1 MVITINPER
10 ICFKEDT
17 MAFILVKYKIQDFK
31 KWKTT
36 FSDAFEMRKQSGEK
50 SYHVFKNPESQN
62 EMVILQEWESLPS
75 ARRFSKS
82 KKLRRCME
90 KAGVVG
96 KPEVVF
102 LKEIP
107 LSI

>member
-1 MVITINPER
+1 
-10 ICFKEDT
+10 
-17 MAFILVKYKIQDFK
+17 MAFILVRYKIQDFK
-31 KWKTT
+31 RWKTT
-36 FSDAFEMRKQSGEK
+36 FSDAFDMRKQSGEK
-50 SYHVFKNPESQN
+50 NYHVFKNPESQN
-62 EMVILQEWESLPS
+62 EMVILQEWESLAS
-75 ARRFSKS
+75 ARRFSRS